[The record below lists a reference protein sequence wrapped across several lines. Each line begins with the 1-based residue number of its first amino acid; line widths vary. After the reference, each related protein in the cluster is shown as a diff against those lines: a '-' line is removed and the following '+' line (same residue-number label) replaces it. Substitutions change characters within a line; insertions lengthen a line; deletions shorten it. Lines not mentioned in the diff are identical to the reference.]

1 MSGENKG
8 MRNVQKR
15 GGEKSKFLL
24 THGEIDH
31 LAAVTCANLGTSEHE
46 VQVAKRKDC
55 ISNLSQRRI
64 RKTVLQCDHVNNRKM
79 RWGKMRKVHRIGA
92 GESEGN
98 ITIGRRAVEHLQGKE
113 EHSQH
118 LCMENTDNGKMREVL
133 AVVPMSMTATCQPE

>member
-1 MSGENKG
+1 

-15 GGEKSKFLL
+15 GGEKSKFLW

-46 VQVAKRKDC
+46 VQVVKRKDC

-64 RKTVLQCDHVNNRKM
+64 RKTVVQRDYVNNRKM
-79 RWGKMRKVHRIGA
+79 RWGKMRKVHIIGA
-92 GESEGN
+92 GEPEGN
-98 ITIGRRAVEHLQGKE
+98 ITVGRRAVKHLQGKE

-118 LCMENTDNGKMREVL
+118 LCMENYRQREDSKIEKMMEVL
-133 AVVPMSMTATCQPE
+133 AVVPMSITATCQPE

>member
-1 MSGENKG
+1 

-31 LAAVTCANLGTSEHE
+31 LAAVTCANLGNSEHE

-64 RKTVLQCDHVNNRKM
+64 RKIVVQRDHMNNQKM

-92 GESEGN
+92 GEPEGN

-118 LCMENTDNGKMREVL
+118 LCMENYRKREGSKIEKMTEVL